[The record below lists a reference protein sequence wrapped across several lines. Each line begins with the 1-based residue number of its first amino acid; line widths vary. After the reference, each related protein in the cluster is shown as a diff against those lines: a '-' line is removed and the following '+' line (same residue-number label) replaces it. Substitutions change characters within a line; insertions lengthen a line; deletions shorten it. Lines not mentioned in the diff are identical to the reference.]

1 MVVFK
6 SKNIVDN
13 TIYDEEYYIN
23 LSRKLAEDSIKNL
36 RKDIKSVSDD

>member
-23 LSRKLAEDSIKNL
+23 LSRKLVEDSIKNL